1 MATVDQLI
9 TRFVYQHGEISLQ
22 GIGSIKLLD
31 AIPDSEYLQ
40 KHKLTPIQGLE
51 FVHQKTAQTT
61 PAFVKFYAEQRGK
74 IASLAENDVEAY
86 LSMASQFLNIGNPV
100 ELKGLGTIAK
110 QKDGTLV
117 MNPGYFIAAKDD
129 GPAPKFRERHQKTA
143 ADYAAE
149 KEAEEQT
156 EQRNKTLRGVLIVLA
171 ALAVLAIGWWIY
183 KSGGMNAD
191 TDTATTVEDTGLSA
205 NDLSTDTSA
214 LRPLVPDTS
223 VQSTPNS
230 NTAALPVAGADTSTL
245 YNWKAVVLKISSRR
259 RADSLYNAKYK
270 SYAMPMELDSLNGVY
285 RIVTRF
291 QARTV
296 DTAAKKQYYQTFFA
310 RSVGIEPVQ

>member
-22 GIGSIKLLD
+22 GIGTIKLLD
-31 AIPDSEYLQ
+31 AIPDTEYLQ

-156 EQRNKTLRGVLIVLA
+156 EQRNKTLRGVLMALA
-171 ALAVLAIGWWIY
+171 AIAVLAIGWWIY
-183 KSGGMNAD
+183 KSGIGSEAD
-191 TDTATTVEDTGLSA
+191 TAVVATDSGLSTT
-205 NDLSTDTSA
+205 DLSADTTA
-214 LRPLVPDTS
+214 LRPLAPDTS
-223 VQSTPNS
+223 MQAAGDSLATAPP
-230 NTAALPVAGADTSTL
+230 TAAADTNTL
-245 YNWKAVVLKISSRR
+245 YNWKAVILKMNSRR

-270 SYAMPMELDSLNGVY
+270 SYAMPMELDSVNGVY

-296 DTAAKKQYYQTFFA
+296 DTAARKQYYQTFFA
-310 RSVGIEPVQ
+310 RSIGIEPIQ

>member
-22 GIGSIKLLD
+22 GIGTIKLLD
-31 AIPDSEYLQ
+31 AIPDTEYLQ

-156 EQRNKTLRGVLIVLA
+156 EQRNKTLRGVLMALA
-171 ALAVLAIGWWIY
+171 AVAVLAIGWWIY
-183 KSGGMNAD
+183 KSGIGREAD
-191 TDTATTVEDTGLSA
+191 TAIVATDSGLSA
-205 NDLSTDTSA
+205 TDLSADTSA
-214 LRPLVPDTS
+214 LRPLAPDTS
-223 VQSTPNS
+223 LQN
-230 NTAALPVAGADTSTL
+230 AGDTSRRQVLAGIGTDTSTV

-270 SYAMPMELDSLNGVY
+270 SYAMPMELDSASGVY

-310 RSVGIEPVQ
+310 RSVGIEPIQ

>member
-22 GIGSIKLLD
+22 GIGTIKLLD

-51 FVHQKTAQTT
+51 FIHQKTAVTT
-61 PAFVKFYAEQRGK
+61 PAFVQYYAEQRGK

-110 QKDGTLV
+110 QKNGTLV
-117 MNPGYFIAAKDD
+117 MTAGYFIASKED
-129 GPAPKFRERHQKTA
+129 GPAPKFRERYQKTA

-156 EQRNKTLRGVLIVLA
+156 EQRNKTLRGVLVALA
-171 ALAVLAIGWWIY
+171 AIAVLAIGWWIY
-183 KSGGMNAD
+183 KSGIGGE
-191 TDTATTVEDTGLSA
+191 TDTAVVATDSGLSA
-205 NDLSTDTSA
+205 TDLSADTSA
-214 LRPLVPDTS
+214 LRPLAPDTNMQVANDNVAS
-223 VQSTPNS
+223 AP
-230 NTAALPVAGADTSTL
+230 AAGDTNTL
-245 YNWKAVVLKISSRR
+245 YNWKAVILKISSRR

-270 SYAMPMELDSLNGVY
+270 SYAMPMELDSANGVY

-291 QARTV
+291 QARTA
-296 DTAAKKQYYQTFFA
+296 DTAAKKQYYQSFFA
-310 RSVGIEPVQ
+310 RGITIEPIQ